1 MIAMHIKEIWPEPP
15 LPKKVQ
21 DVPRI
26 PKVIE
31 AFQRTLF
38 QEEVQETE
46 RKLSDVISDIMSL
59 FTESVQNSVLVKN
72 PRGIEGEVK
81 KIAKLYEE
89 INLIISSKREIE
101 AKERVVHLVKK
112 QIKKKQNLINK
123 LNLNEKTKR
132 KEIAE

>member
-72 PRGIEGEVK
+72 PRGIEEEVK

>member
-46 RKLSDVISDIMSL
+46 RKLSDVISDITSL

>member
-46 RKLSDVISDIMSL
+46 RNLSDVISDITSL